1 MTGNDRVRF
10 LDAQIPEAAI
20 RHHDIQAVVNTGA
33 RTLVLPQEV
42 VDKLGLRMLGEV
54 IVVYADERKEKRFMA
69 GPVSI
74 KIGNRSMIAECILG
88 PPTSNALIGQIV
100 MERLDLIV
108 DCANQTLFPRPESPV
123 LPLT

>member
-20 RHHDIQAVVNTGA
+20 RHHDMQAVVNTGA

>member
-1 MTGNDRVRF
+1 M
-10 LDAQIPEAAI
+10 
-20 RHHDIQAVVNTGA
+20 QAVVNTGA

-74 KIGNRSMIAECILG
+74 KIGNRSMIAECIVG